1 MAGLAKVKSR
11 LELSRA
17 KHRSLAGHARI
28 ARGLAGLVPFYEF
41 DEHEFFRSDGAP
53 EEIAARRRRGFMRL
67 AQLYGKR
74 FSETRRLTAIAR
86 ESISDLQFT
95 DAYRVPFQ
103 YSRIVREHLR
113 AGSFL
118 QSSRGVVLTD
128 LTGIVSTTWLALM
141 ALTFL
146 DTIFTSR
153 ALKQVGSE
161 CGNSGLFLAHIIPW
175 LPRM

>member
-1 MAGLAKVKSR
+1 LPDEQTIAQMDILSSRSGRAGDRAGKGEIANRAFSSQAPFVGRACAHGTGSR
-11 LELSRA
+11 QLL
-17 KHRSLAGHARI
+17 
-28 ARGLAGLVPFYEF
+28 PFYEF

-67 AQLYGKR
+67 AQLYRER
-74 FSETRRLTAIAR
+74 FGETRRLTTIAR

-118 QSSRGVVLTD
+118 QSSR
-128 LTGIVSTTWLALM
+128 A
-141 ALTFL
+141 
-146 DTIFTSR
+146 
-153 ALKQVGSE
+153 
-161 CGNSGLFLAHIIPW
+161 
-175 LPRM
+175 